1 MKTDQIGCEPLNLED
16 EFYLYGYHTSSLKQV
31 CGACTF
37 KNKKQRLPPILMKV
51 FELGLIPVKKLIKV
65 INQTK
70 QNPTQPNP
78 TTNSQRLIA
87 VEDNQKVNKLRTFKR
102 RMWLDE
108 RVAWVFRTSFK
119 KKKAQ
124 PSFESYAGLCQ

>member
-1 MKTDQIGCEPLNLED
+1 MDTTLPLSSKYVEPALSR
-16 EFYLYGYHTSSLKQV
+16 TSLQ
-31 CGACTF
+31 
-37 KNKKQRLPPILMKV
+37 KKQRLPLILMKV

-78 TTNSQRLIA
+78 TTAPQSTNSQRLIA

-108 RVAWVFRTSFK
+108 RVA
-119 KKKAQ
+119 
-124 PSFESYAGLCQ
+124 

>member
-1 MKTDQIGCEPLNLED
+1 
-16 EFYLYGYHTSSLKQV
+16 
-31 CGACTF
+31 
-37 KNKKQRLPPILMKV
+37 MKV

-78 TTNSQRLIA
+78 TQPTTAPQSTNSQRLIA
-87 VEDNQKVNKLRTFKR
+87 IEDNQKVNKLRTFKR

-108 RVAWVFRTSFK
+108 RVA
-119 KKKAQ
+119 
-124 PSFESYAGLCQ
+124 

>member
-1 MKTDQIGCEPLNLED
+1 
-16 EFYLYGYHTSSLKQV
+16 
-31 CGACTF
+31 
-37 KNKKQRLPPILMKV
+37 MKV

-78 TTNSQRLIA
+78 TTNSQKLIA

-108 RVAWVFRTSFK
+108 RVA
-119 KKKAQ
+119 
-124 PSFESYAGLCQ
+124 